1 MPLTLLSVGQLT
13 SEFPSLTGVSRA
25 RRLLTKLITWIAT
38 DSPKGTLI
46 LDFCDVGDASAS
58 FLRESILA
66 FRDYIRAYQPDLF
79 PVLANLDGAVRE
91 EFDTLLKDRGEAILG
106 CRLDASGV
114 PIAPE
119 VIGAL
124 NPGLRRTLDLIRE
137 RGQLTLTDLRE
148 SSHQTKPTTW
158 SNRIASLIKQGF
170 VVPVQ
175 ETNKRAYRFVLL
187 EAGGKKS
194 GS

>member
-1 MPLTLLSVGQLT
+1 MRLT

-25 RRLLTKLITWIAT
+25 RRLLTKLIAWTAEE
-38 DSPKGTLI
+38 SPQGTLI
-46 LDFCDVGDASAS
+46 LDFCDVGAASAS

-66 FRDYIRAYQPDLF
+66 FRDYARAYQPDLF
-79 PVLANLDGAVRE
+79 PVLANLDGPVRE
-91 EFDTLLKDRGEAILG
+91 EFDILLKDRGEAILG
-106 CRLDASGV
+106 CCLDAFGV
-114 PIAPE
+114 PIAPQ
-119 VIGAL
+119 VLGVL
-124 NPGLRRTLDLIRE
+124 NPGLRHTLDLIRT

-148 SSHQTKPTTW
+148 SSQHTQPTTW

-175 ETNKRAYRFVLL
+175 EPNKRVYRFVLP
-187 EAGGKKS
+187 EAGGAS